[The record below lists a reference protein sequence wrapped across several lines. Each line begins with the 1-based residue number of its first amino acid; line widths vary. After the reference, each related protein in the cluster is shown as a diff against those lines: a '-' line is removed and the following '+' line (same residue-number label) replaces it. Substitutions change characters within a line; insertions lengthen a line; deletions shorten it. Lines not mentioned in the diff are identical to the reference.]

1 MRFYPFTASLFAIT
15 LTSAFH
21 LSELLPAQNISSS
34 IIEARQDV
42 FDVTVNL
49 DPIAADALA
58 SFFKESTTF
67 YECPPDLFG
76 PQPPSRRSLSSLFP
90 FFTKREGTTFS
101 LAQCLKSVH
110 EMAVS
115 EVIKSQPLES
125 MYTTVKEII
134 FNIEDSPTFKDKD
147 VQKAHADAL
156 LAGAK
161 MLEVAYPKID
171 STAMNRITGALFLA
185 THAKIVAKAAY
196 FGYYSVQAAYLA
208 SNANDGHCV
217 GFAAGVDI
225 GEHNGKLT

>member
-1 MRFYPFTASLFAIT
+1 MHSLSFIASLLAIT
-15 LTSAFH
+15 SASAFQLPGL
-21 LSELLPAQNISSS
+21 LSTRNTSSS
-34 IIEARQDV
+34 NLEARQNV
-42 FDVTVNL
+42 RDVTVNL
-49 DPIAADALA
+49 APSAADALA

-67 YECPPDLFG
+67 FECPPEFFG
-76 PQPPSRRSLSSLFP
+76 PEPPSRRSLSNLFP
-90 FFTKREGTTFS
+90 FFAKRAGTTFS

-115 EVIKSQPLES
+115 EVIKAQPLES
-125 MYTTVKEII
+125 MFTTVKEII

-196 FGYYSVQAAYLA
+196 FGYYSVEAAYLA
-208 SNANDGHCV
+208 SNVNDGHCV

-225 GEHNGKLT
+225 GEYNGRST